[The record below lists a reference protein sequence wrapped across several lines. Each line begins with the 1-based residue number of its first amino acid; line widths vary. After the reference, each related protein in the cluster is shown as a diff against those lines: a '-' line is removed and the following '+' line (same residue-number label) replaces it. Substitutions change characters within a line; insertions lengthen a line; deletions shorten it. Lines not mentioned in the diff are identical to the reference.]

1 MAINGWRLIER
12 IGAGG
17 MGEVWRARHARM
29 GVGALKL
36 LREELLADREARSR
50 FRREAR
56 TLQRIDGLCAAR
68 VLDVDLEGESPYI
81 VTEYVAG
88 PTLRSYVAR
97 TGPVTDVSIVR
108 AFALGLAEGLVA
120 VHEAGVV
127 HRDLTATNVLLAGSG
142 PKIVDFGI
150 ARYVDALQVTTTA
163 LSIGTPGWMSPEQV
177 RGDDVGPSS
186 DMFCWGLLVCFAAG
200 GRNVFGVGSPE
211 ALLYRI
217 VHEQPSLPSLPDDLA
232 QLVPRALAKDPGS
245 RPTAAEILRDLERS
259 VGATAAEFL
268 QQTWRQHAFELRGK
282 RGRDGG
288 SAWGDR
294 TPRWWSRRRDQSG
307 AQPDR
312 GGRHHPPPQ
321 MTRRLPRR

>member
-1 MAINGWRLIER
+1 MRRTLTYSPPTAPDRYWQEATSEPDMAINGWRLIER

-56 TLQRIDGLCAAR
+56 TLRRIDGLCAAR
-68 VLDVDLEGESPYI
+68 VLDVDLEGDSPYI

-88 PTLRSYVAR
+88 PTLRFYIAR
-97 TGPVTDVSIVR
+97 TGPVTDAGIVR

-127 HRDLTATNVLLAGSG
+127 HRDLTATNVLLARNG

-150 ARYVDALQVTTTA
+150 ARYVDALQVTTSA
-163 LSIGTPGWMSPEQV
+163 LSIGTPGWMSPEQIL
-177 RGDDVGPSS
+177 GDDVGPPS

-217 VHEQPSLPSLPDDLA
+217 VHEEPAVPGLPDDLA
-232 QLVPRALAKDPGS
+232 ELVPRALIKDPAV
-245 RPTAAEILRDLERS
+245 RPTAADVLRSIEYD

-268 QQTWRQHAFELRGK
+268 QQTWRQHSFDVRRTRGQDS
-282 RGRDGG
+282 GRAWDGPHT
-288 SAWGDR
+288 AMVEP
-294 TPRWWSRRRDQSG
+294 PR
-307 AQPDR
+307 
-312 GGRHHPPPQ
+312 
-321 MTRRLPRR
+321 